1 MATET
6 PPASEG
12 SSTANSVLDPTAIVV
27 GATAQTSAEAIER
40 VGGILLAQGRISR
53 AYIDA
58 MHEREAIVSTYL
70 GNGIALPHG
79 TGEAQQAVIATG
91 LAVVQFPGGVPWGDE
106 PAFLV
111 IGLAAR
117 SEEHIGILSRLAGV
131 LDDAERC
138 RLLGQTPDPLEIHRA
153 LTSGDAPIMPRVP
166 PVFAGASRT
175 VRIAN
180 PSGLHAR
187 PAAEIVERA
196 GEFDADVTILA
207 GDRQA
212 NAVSITQVIALGATV
227 GDEVTV
233 TANGD
238 DADAALEAVLDV
250 LLRDGDG

>member
-6 PPASEG
+6 PP
-12 SSTANSVLDPTAIVV
+12 NSQIAAAAEVLNEEAVIV
-27 GATAQTSAEAIER
+27 GAAAETSAEAIER
-40 VGGILLAQGRISR
+40 VGRILLEQRRITR
-53 AYIDA
+53 AYVDA

-79 TGEAQQAVIATG
+79 TGEAQQAVMSTG

-106 PAFLV
+106 PAYLV

-117 SEEHIGILSRLAGV
+117 SEEHIGVLSRLAGV
-131 LDDAERC
+131 LDDAELC
-138 RLLGQTPDPLEIHRA
+138 ARLARTDDPLEIHAA
-153 LTSGDAPIMPRVP
+153 LTSGDRPVMPRMAHAP
-166 PVFAGASRT
+166 DGASRT

-187 PAAEIVERA
+187 PAAEIVERVA
-196 GEFDADVTILA
+196 DLDADVTILA
-207 GDRQA
+207 GERHA
-212 NAVSITQVIALGATV
+212 NAVSITQVIALGASV

-233 TANGD
+233 TAQGD

-250 LLRDGDG
+250 LLQEGDG